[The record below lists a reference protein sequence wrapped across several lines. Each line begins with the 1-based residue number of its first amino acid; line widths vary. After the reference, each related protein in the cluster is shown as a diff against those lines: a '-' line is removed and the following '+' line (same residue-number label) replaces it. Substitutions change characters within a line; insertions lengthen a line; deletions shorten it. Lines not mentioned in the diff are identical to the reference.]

1 MDLLLI
7 LDFCIELCGQL
18 SSHFHMR
25 EPSVHQ
31 LGRLGDIHR
40 RRCNVEQVHILF
52 PLRSII
58 VIIFIVLPFQG
69 VFAPLALS
77 ALGYVLLHPSQEL
90 TLLEKATISFEFLN
104 IDG

>member
-1 MDLLLI
+1 MDFLLI
-7 LDFCIELCGQL
+7 LDFRIELCGQL
-18 SSHFHMR
+18 SSHFHVR

-40 RRCNVEQVHILF
+40 RRCNVEQVHVLF
-52 PLRSII
+52 PLCSII
-58 VIIFIVLPFQG
+58 VIIFVVLPFQG
-69 VFAPLALS
+69 VISPLALS

-90 TLLEKATISFEFLN
+90 TLLKKATVSFKFLN